1 MLESTN
7 QLRCSHLQLLLVRL
21 GQARQQ
27 AISFGSEFHQ
37 DFPSILL
44 TFHALYCPQFLQA
57 RDKPNGA
64 VVLDEQARSD
74 FADGRFAMGRKR
86 ANHKQRLMLLRLQAM
101 FARNAFAEM

>member
-7 QLRCSHLQLLLVRL
+7 QLRRSHLQLLLVRL
-21 GQARQQ
+21 GQACQQ

-57 RDKPNGA
+57 RDKPYGA
-64 VVLDEQARSD
+64 VVL
-74 FADGRFAMGRKR
+74 MNKR
-86 ANHKQRLMLLRLQAM
+86 EAISRMVGLRWGGSELITSSA
-101 FARNAFAEM
+101 